1 MSENTLV
8 KRQST
13 AIRSAQNTAAWID
26 RTGWSWIDMFGT
38 DRTDLLHRLTSNDLT
53 QLLPGHGKQT
63 VLLTDKARSI
73 DVLTVLQDKEQAC
86 ILSSPGMS
94 TNTIQWLRKYVIMD
108 DVKLLDRS
116 QDVQMVEIC
125 GPQAAQYVFQLL
137 QKDVSA
143 IALCQ
148 WLKCSYAEGEISVVR
163 MPSPTEVSYWVIG
176 SQATMSVFIDELSHN
191 AEQLPQLSA
200 SEAEYLRVIAGM
212 GAIGHEWQEL
222 YNPLEAGLLHLT
234 SFTKGCYIGQEVVAR
249 LDSYNK
255 VKQRLMGITSHELI
269 AQGNEVVANDVVI
282 GFVTSAVPSCDGAS
296 TLALAYVRGEH
307 AHPNTTISIRT
318 GTTIINVQQSITPL
332 TDASC
337 Q

>member
-26 RTGWSWIDMFGT
+26 RTGWSWIDVFGT
-38 DRTDLLHRLTSNDLT
+38 DRVDLLHRLTTNDLT
-53 QLLPGHGKQT
+53 QLKPGQGKQT
-63 VLLTDKARSI
+63 VLLTDKARII
-73 DVLTVLQDKEQAC
+73 DVLTVLEDKEQAY

-94 TNTIQWLRKYVIMD
+94 THTIQWLRKYVIMD

-116 QDVQMVEIC
+116 NDVRMVEIC
-125 GPQAAQYVFQLL
+125 GPRAALYVNQLL
-137 QKDVSA
+137 GTEVSA
-143 IALCQ
+143 LALCQ
-148 WLKCSYAEGEISVVR
+148 WQQCPYAEGQITVVR
-163 MPSPTEVSYWVIG
+163 MPSPSEVSYWLVG
-176 SQATMSVFIDELSHN
+176 ATATMDTFIDELQN
-191 AEQLPQLSA
+191 NDEQLPGLTP

-212 GAIGHEWQEL
+212 GAIGHEWLEL

-255 VKQRLMGITSHELI
+255 VKQRLMGITSQELI

-282 GFVTSAVPSCDGAS
+282 GIVTSAVPSCDGAS

-318 GTTIINVQQSITPL
+318 ETTVINVEQSITPL
-332 TDASC
+332 TDSSC

>member
-1 MSENTLV
+1 
-8 KRQST
+8 
-13 AIRSAQNTAAWID
+13 
-26 RTGWSWIDMFGT
+26 
-38 DRTDLLHRLTSNDLT
+38 
-53 QLLPGHGKQT
+53 
-63 VLLTDKARSI
+63 
-73 DVLTVLQDKEQAC
+73 
-86 ILSSPGMS
+86 
-94 TNTIQWLRKYVIMD
+94 
-108 DVKLLDRS
+108 
-116 QDVQMVEIC
+116 
-125 GPQAAQYVFQLL
+125 
-137 QKDVSA
+137 
-143 IALCQ
+143 
-148 WLKCSYAEGEISVVR
+148 